1 MSIAAAAARL
11 LIGVGDGVVVVE
23 VEGVTLPP
31 TTTLQALQL
40 SAVLSPDDIPSPCHS
55 AQETLYSP
63 AAVQLQ
69 FQSIIPDGC
78 KEFWSTRSV
87 Q

>member
-1 MSIAAAAARL
+1 MSVAAAAARL

-23 VEGVTLPP
+23 VEGVALPP

-40 SAVLSPDDIPSPCHS
+40 SALLSPDDIPAPCHS

-63 AAVQLQ
+63 TAVQLP
-69 FQSIIPDGC
+69 FQSIMTDGC
-78 KEFWSTRSV
+78 KEFLSTRSV